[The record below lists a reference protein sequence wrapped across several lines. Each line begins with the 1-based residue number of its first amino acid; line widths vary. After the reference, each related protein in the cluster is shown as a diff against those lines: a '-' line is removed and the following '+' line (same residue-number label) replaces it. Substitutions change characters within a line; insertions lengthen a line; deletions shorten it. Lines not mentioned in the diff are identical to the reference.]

1 MVGTAG
7 LRSAAAGRSMIEAAV
22 PSPCVDICRLDAQGL
37 CVGCRRTIDEIT
49 EWPRASEARRRE
61 ILLGLERRTL
71 TAAAQDPAR
80 TARD

>member
-1 MVGTAG
+1 
-7 LRSAAAGRSMIEAAV
+7 MIEAAV

-61 ILLGLERRTL
+61 IRRELQQRTPVAS
-71 TAAAQDPAR
+71 TQDPAL
-80 TARD
+80 TVRD

>member
-1 MVGTAG
+1 
-7 LRSAAAGRSMIEAAV
+7 MIEVGV

-61 ILLGLERRTL
+61 ILRELERRTL
-71 TAAAQDPAR
+71 AASTQDPAL
-80 TARD
+80 TGRD